1 MPSGDGSHVD
11 DGIAAPNV
19 ALADEVEA
27 LNSIYGPDTVVL
39 QAATEPHITGI
50 LRLPGSEISL
60 LISFP
65 VDYPDVPPEILKTQ
79 STGDSG
85 RKGEG
90 EVAVHIV
97 RDVLASVWTEGQV
110 CLFDLAEEAGPLL
123 YQRQNEGE
131 HGELATTQAVEQ
143 DTTDTNR
150 SAASSSHTHP
160 SIHHHDHA
168 LPADHGNDP
177 PTPMDIPSN
186 AAIASSSDAPPPN
199 WTLSDPLTVNKST
212 FVARACP
219 VRSLD
224 EAQSSISH
232 LLSSNKK
239 VASATHNISAW
250 RIQSANSQTGAVITI
265 QDSDDDG
272 ETAAGGRLL
281 HLMQLMDVWNCMV
294 VVTRWYGGVKLGPD
308 RFRLIN
314 QVARESLVKGGFS
327 RDHGEAKEKDKET
340 GKTKGGGKGKGKK

>member
-1 MPSGDGSHVD
+1 MPSGDGSYTD
-11 DGIAAPNV
+11 DGIATSNV

-27 LNSIYGPDTVVL
+27 LNSIYGSDTVVL
-39 QAATEPHITGI
+39 QSPAGPSILGA

-65 VDYPDVPPEILKTQ
+65 AEYPDVPPEILKTQ

-90 EVAVHIV
+90 EVAVHIL
-97 RDVLASVWTEGQV
+97 RDVLARVWTEGQV
-110 CLFDLAEEAGPLL
+110 CLFDLVEEAGPLL
-123 YQRQNEGE
+123 SQRQYEGE
-131 HGELATTQAVEQ
+131 PGELATTQAVEQ
-143 DTTDTNR
+143 SAANANR
-150 SAASSSHTHP
+150 SASSSHTHP
-160 SIHHHDHA
+160 SIHHDGHA
-168 LPADHGNDP
+168 LLSEPGHESSA
-177 PTPMDIPSN
+177 MDVPSN
-186 AAIASSSDAPPPN
+186 AAVASSDTPPPN
-199 WTLSDPLTVNKST
+199 WTLSEPLTVSRST

-219 VRSLD
+219 VQSLD
-224 EAQSSISH
+224 EAQASLSH
-232 LLSSNKK
+232 LLASNKK

-250 RIQSANSQTGAVITI
+250 RIQSAHSQTGAVITV

-314 QVARESLVKGGFS
+314 QVARESLVKGGFAKE
-327 RDHGEAKEKDKET
+327 HGEEKET
-340 GKTKGGGKGKGKK
+340 GKSKGGGKGKGKR